1 MSRQLNLKESFANVK
16 KRRRYSNEDIALST
30 LSSLPPVCSTTSSL
44 PPVCSTTSS
53 LPTVCSTTS
62 SLPPVCST
70 TSLSTTGS
78 LSTSLTSTSSF
89 LSQSISSPT
98 EPITPP
104 IFQLQTTI
112 SVSSP
117 SIDSELSIV
126 TEHNCA
132 PTVFENLSSNSLIT
146 TASSI
151 DIYDPNDIGNFID
164 ISVTKQDATR
174 IYDVLK
180 KPWTPP
186 LFYKFPKVDHKG
198 HSRSVC
204 VSKWLIDFPWLS
216 YSAKLKGVLCRY
228 CVLFQ
233 RKSSYLD
240 RGNNQLGQLV
250 VKPLSGSFLKEATT
264 TLKAHEQTQY
274 HYYSTNQANEFI
286 TRHINPNLD
295 VDFLLNVTDQH
306 QQNEY
311 KKILFSIVKCILF
324 LASQNLAL
332 RGHSDDGLPCDT
344 NLHQGNFKNLIAFR
358 AEAGDIIL
366 AKHLQACAKNA
377 SYLSPR
383 IQNELIVLSAQVV
396 RTKLIRELIDKR
408 LFYSIMADETS
419 DISGHEQL
427 SISVRYVSSES
438 DENGEFIHEV
448 WIDKQSAIIIFRQL
462 FGSILI
468 VLEYLSIHGDSETS
482 ALSGAYHKSIS
493 SDIEFITSLIVVSRV
508 FALTK
513 PYTENLQSP
522 TCDLVLCYDK
532 IEELALYLTELLN
545 DDNTDK
551 LYDDLIQFSTQN
563 DIPFVLSRRKKITPR
578 AFFESIYQAFI
589 SSTIDELGPRFSTH
603 QKLAIKIS
611 KLMPLHVKG
620 VEFADMKDTFEF
632 YKEDL
637 LSDNFFVLESEFEMW
652 RNMWQ
657 KHNDHDLPCTIRQVL
672 KSTYAQREF
681 YPNIYRLL
689 TIFATLPVSIAT
701 SERSFSTLKL
711 VKTYLR
717 NSMADERLSALAFLH
732 IHKSTTLTTD
742 PQDIIAEFA
751 KRNRRIKLFEE

>member
-216 YSAKLKGVLCRY
+216 
-228 CVLFQ
+228 
-233 RKSSYLD
+233 
-240 RGNNQLGQLV
+240 
-250 VKPLSGSFLKEATT
+250 
-264 TLKAHEQTQY
+264 
-274 HYYSTNQANEFI
+274 
-286 TRHINPNLD
+286 
-295 VDFLLNVTDQH
+295 
-306 QQNEY
+306 
-311 KKILFSIVKCILF
+311 
-324 LASQNLAL
+324 
-332 RGHSDDGLPCDT
+332 
-344 NLHQGNFKNLIAFR
+344 
-358 AEAGDIIL
+358 
-366 AKHLQACAKNA
+366 
-377 SYLSPR
+377 
-383 IQNELIVLSAQVV
+383 
-396 RTKLIRELIDKR
+396 
-408 LFYSIMADETS
+408 
-419 DISGHEQL
+419 
-427 SISVRYVSSES
+427 
-438 DENGEFIHEV
+438 

-620 VEFADMKDTFEF
+620 VEFADMILGFSA
-632 YKEDL
+632 DL
-637 LSDNFFVLESEFEMW
+637 
-652 RNMWQ
+652 
-657 KHNDHDLPCTIRQVL
+657 
-672 KSTYAQREF
+672 
-681 YPNIYRLL
+681 
-689 TIFATLPVSIAT
+689 
-701 SERSFSTLKL
+701 
-711 VKTYLR
+711 
-717 NSMADERLSALAFLH
+717 
-732 IHKSTTLTTD
+732 
-742 PQDIIAEFA
+742 
-751 KRNRRIKLFEE
+751 